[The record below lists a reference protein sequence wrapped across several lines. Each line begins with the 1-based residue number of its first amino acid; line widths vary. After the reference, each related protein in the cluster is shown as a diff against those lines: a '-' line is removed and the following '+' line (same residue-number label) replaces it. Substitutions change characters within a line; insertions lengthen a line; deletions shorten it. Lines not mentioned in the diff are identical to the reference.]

1 MKIAIWGAKKAGI
14 KLFSLISEEDK
25 SKVVCFFDNDKIK
38 CGEQI
43 CGKNVCSFEDFK
55 KQSIFEI
62 DTILITA
69 RNADSV
75 MEILEQ
81 IGENESL
88 NVGIV
93 KLSALD
99 YGQNISVSK
108 LDKNVWWVSD
118 IKKPVFWYLQ
128 AILIKSCNL
137 NCKGCSHFANLHNFS
152 DEDNIYNI
160 EQYKHDI
167 DILAANTEIFRL
179 RILGGEPLL
188 LNNLD
193 QYIIYTRNKLPN
205 TDIRLVTN
213 ALLFLKVSKQILE
226 SIYANDIGIEISPY
240 PPTLKMIDK
249 VIKILDEYNI
259 KYSFNGYELNDVSI
273 QKFSKIIDLSGKCNP
288 FLSMK
293 NCFSR
298 GCRTIFDGNL
308 YKCPIDFLI
317 SKLFNYFSL
326 GEIENTPISIQN
338 EDLDWENIILS
349 LFKLPVETCKF
360 CSQNLQEFEWN
371 IENTPQLS
379 DWII

>member
-118 IKKPVFWYLQ
+118 IKKPVF
-128 AILIKSCNL
+128 
-137 NCKGCSHFANLHNFS
+137 
-152 DEDNIYNI
+152 
-160 EQYKHDI
+160 
-167 DILAANTEIFRL
+167 
-179 RILGGEPLL
+179 
-188 LNNLD
+188 
-193 QYIIYTRNKLPN
+193 
-205 TDIRLVTN
+205 
-213 ALLFLKVSKQILE
+213 
-226 SIYANDIGIEISPY
+226 
-240 PPTLKMIDK
+240 
-249 VIKILDEYNI
+249 
-259 KYSFNGYELNDVSI
+259 
-273 QKFSKIIDLSGKCNP
+273 
-288 FLSMK
+288 
-293 NCFSR
+293 
-298 GCRTIFDGNL
+298 
-308 YKCPIDFLI
+308 
-317 SKLFNYFSL
+317 
-326 GEIENTPISIQN
+326 
-338 EDLDWENIILS
+338 
-349 LFKLPVETCKF
+349 
-360 CSQNLQEFEWN
+360 
-371 IENTPQLS
+371 
-379 DWII
+379 